1 MKKENILKHIKTE
14 NIDFSLYD
22 SVASTND
29 LLKQEALKGACEN
42 RIIAALSQTN
52 GRGRK
57 GKTFIS
63 NKGGMYLSILV
74 KPKNLD
80 FDTTL
85 ITSATAVAVCKAIEQ
100 ITNQKTSI
108 KWVNDVLIDGKKV
121 CGILCESAIC
131 GKDNFVI
138 VGIGLNF
145 YCSEFQKEI
154 REVAGCIFKTPE
166 TSNFEV
172 LTAKIIDNFFE
183 VYNSFDFLEDYIKR
197 SIVLNKEIFVF
208 KNGQKVSAIA
218 LGLDNKCRL
227 KVRYQNNNNEE
238 LLSCGEISIKIK
250 EL

>member
-1 MKKENILKHIKTE
+1 MEEKNILQHIKTE

-22 SVASTND
+22 SVTSTND
-29 LLKQEALKGACEN
+29 LLKQEVLNGAREG
-42 RIIAALSQTN
+42 RIIAALSQTK

-74 KPKNLD
+74 KPEKLD

-85 ITSATAVAVCKAIEQ
+85 ITSASAVAVCKAIEE

-108 KWVNDVLIDGKKV
+108 KWVNDVLIGNKKV
-121 CGILCESAIC
+121 CGILCESLIC
-131 GKDNFVI
+131 GKESFVI

-145 YCSEFQKEI
+145 YCSEFYKEI
-154 REVAGCIFKTPE
+154 REVAGCIFKTSE
-166 TSNFEV
+166 ISNFEV

-183 VYNSFDFLEDYIKR
+183 IYNSSDFLEDYIKR
-197 SIVLNKEIFVF
+197 SIVLNKEIFVI
-208 KNGQKVSAIA
+208 KNGEKVSAFA
-218 LGLDNKCRL
+218 LALDNKCRL
-227 KVRYQNNNNEE
+227 KVKYPNNKEE
-238 LLSCGEISIKIK
+238 MLSSGEISIKIK